1 MIVNNDNYIKVKIKS
16 YGGKINTNFHGK
28 RIPKENA
35 SYKCLLLIMLD
46 SVIRINKKYYHQTL
60 LQEYKYVIKNNKI
73 ENLIND
79 DLDLSSSDNEL
90 MINSAMSLM
99 MNLKIN
105 LMMTNF
111 YPFCLPYIKN
121 GY

>member
-1 MIVNNDNYIKVKIKS
+1 MNNDNYIKVKIKS
-16 YGGKINTNFHGK
+16 YGGKINKHFQDK

-46 SVIRINKKYYHQTL
+46 SVIRINKKCYHQTL